1 MNDWDK
7 NNLMFIMKLSNK
19 ELTDWFL
26 ESSEDD
32 RIYAEELLAEAHLE
46 IDIKLLELYDNAEDI
61 TEAKSL
67 LNQFTLKGKVK

>member
-67 LNQFTLKGKVK
+67 LNQVTLKGKVK